1 MTKDVL
7 ISIRGLQILVDEE
20 GEQEPVEVLNTG
32 QYYWK
37 NNHHYIIYDEP
48 EEGFDKMTHNILK
61 FSEKKLEVTKR
72 GLMEVHMIFEENK
85 KTISMYQ
92 TPFGMMDMGIATT
105 RIAMNETPECIF
117 LEVDYALELNGS
129 YVGDCNIQIQVRA
142 RTKENLSL
150 E

>member
-48 EEGFDKMTHNILK
+48 EEGFDETTHNILK
-61 FSEKKLEVTKR
+61 FSEHKLEVTKR

-105 RIAMNETPECIF
+105 GIVLNETPECIL

-150 E
+150 N

>member
-48 EEGFDKMTHNILK
+48 EEGFDETTHNILK

-105 RIAMNETPECIF
+105 RIAMNETPECIL

-150 E
+150 H